1 MHKVILN
8 YLLEEVRTGIFSVGI
23 SDQHTFGFAISIGLQ
38 KHKILAFSFYS
49 LITNRLFG
57 AK

>member
-8 YLLEEVRTGIFSVGI
+8 YLLEEVRTGTFSVGI

-38 KHKILAFSFYS
+38 KHKIRFLLQFDY
-49 LITNRLFG
+49 
-57 AK
+57 